1 MKEKTLAELG
11 EELATAT
18 AGYKEAARQSRE
30 ASTRETAMRNR
41 LNDAQKAFD
50 AHVAALRKD
59 APAGD
64 WADHRRRVT
73 GVCEE

>member
-11 EELATAT
+11 EELANAT
-18 AGYKEAARQSRE
+18 AGYKEAHRQARE

-50 AHVAALRKD
+50 QHVDALRKD

-64 WADHRRRVT
+64 WAELGRRMT
-73 GVCEE
+73 GTSI